1 MGTARLRR
9 SAVFKYI
16 TFDDAWTSFHFSF
29 LSFFFPPLTG
39 VFATMSSTLAR
50 RSIYLSLLV
59 SGALARFA
67 NVTRRDASEF
77 QADSSFDVQALY
89 DFVKGGSSDVLAT
102 YPTCNGEC
110 TTGSLSHPLK
120 SGFAQTATIV
130 LRRSS
135 MVILTLCL
143 D

>member
-1 MGTARLRR
+1 
-9 SAVFKYI
+9 
-16 TFDDAWTSFHFSF
+16 
-29 LSFFFPPLTG
+29 
-39 VFATMSSTLAR
+39 MSSTLAR

-110 TTGSLSHPLK
+110 ITGDLSHLLK
-120 SGFAQTATIV
+120 SDFAQTATTA
-130 LRRSS
+130 LRQSS
-135 MVILTLCL
+135 MVILILYL